1 MSKEIDVPVGKKIM
15 LAVKSLDK
23 NGTVEIIRVECVEGA
38 DQNRCSEC
46 AFRHREECHIYQCYS
61 VFRKDGKEVYYKKIE
76 VVDQELKKKI
86 MSREFDLDAA
96 VNRGATLRTRGGY
109 PARIVATDAK
119 GKYPIVALVDVG
131 SEELALRYTKEGRV
145 NAGNGIVSNYDL
157 VTEEKRYINLFRRG
171 KKFFV
176 GRPHMSVEMAKDLDG
191 YILAKYPGSV
201 YVDTIEVTL

>member
-1 MSKEIDVPVGKKIM
+1 
-15 LAVKSLDK
+15 
-23 NGTVEIIRVECVEGA
+23 
-38 DQNRCSEC
+38 
-46 AFRHREECHIYQCYS
+46 
-61 VFRKDGKEVYYKKIE
+61 
-76 VVDQELKKKI
+76 

-96 VNRGATLRTRGGY
+96 LNGAKIQARNGY

-131 SEELALRYTKEGRV
+131 SEELALRYTQEGRA
-145 NAGNGIVSNYDL
+145 NASNGIISNYDL
-157 VTEEKRYINLFRRG
+157 VVEEKRYINLFRRG
-171 KKFFV
+171 KRFYV

>member
-1 MSKEIDVPVGKKIM
+1 M

-46 AFRHREECHIYQCYS
+46 AFRHREECRIYECFS
-61 VFRKDGKEVYYKKIE
+61 GFRMDGKDVYFKKIE
-76 VVDQELKKKI
+76 VVDEELKLKKKI
-86 MSREFDLDAA
+86 MSKTFDLDRY
-96 VNRGATLRTRGGY
+96 NQGATLRTRGGY

-145 NAGNGIVSNYDL
+145 NAGNGIISNYDL

-171 KKFFV
+171 KRFYV